1 MCMKFSLYDAMIYVY
16 TNALKDYATPMRKMM
31 SLLNKAIRD
40 VRSVRCFCILF
51 HTDVLRAK

>member
-1 MCMKFSLYDAMIYVY
+1 MKFSLYDAMIYVY